1 MHKRRAPRGALLFL
15 LLSDALRRSVD
26 GLHAEADT
34 PLLVDLQHL
43 DLDHIAFL
51 ELVADALDTLFGDL
65 RDVHQAVAA
74 RQDGHEGAEVHQFD
88 DLALVDATHFHIG
101 GDVLDALAGGFA
113 LGLVHG
119 GDLDGA
125 VVLDLDG
132 RAGLLLDAAHH
143 YAALADDVADLLG
156 VDLDDHDARR
166 PLGHVGTG
174 LGDDLVHLAEDV
186 QTAVLRLGQ
195 GLLHDLL
202 GDALDLDVHLQRGHA
217 GGGARDLE
225 VHVAQVVL
233 VAE

>member
-1 MHKRRAPRGALLFL
+1 KVNSGRFHKRKGGLTAPF
-15 LLSDALRRSVD
+15 SSVYLQL
-26 GLHAEADT
+26 GSIHRFHAEADAAL
-34 PLLVDLQHL
+34 PIHFQHL
-43 DLDHIAFL
+43 DPDHIAFL

-74 RQDGHEGAEVHQFD
+74 RQDGDEGAEVHELD
-88 DLALVDATHFHIG
+88 HLALVDAAHFHVG

-113 LGLVHG
+113 LRLVHR

-143 YAALADDVADLLG
+143 HAALADDVADLLG

-186 QTAVLRLGQ
+186 QTAVLLLGES
-195 GLLHDLL
+195 LLHDLF
-202 GDALDLDVHLQRGHA
+202 GDA
-217 GGGARDLE
+217 
-225 VHVAQVVL
+225 
-233 VAE
+233 